1 MSEHDENL
9 KAPQSEPANGL
20 ASTSAPLQPDDL
32 HDLFGTSDEDDPLAT
47 MRDDPNYDALIKELE
62 YIAAEARRLFDPV
75 EETPSDEVW
84 IKIRKE
90 LGKSTDA

>member
-1 MSEHDENL
+1 MSDHENS

-20 ASTSAPLQPDDL
+20 ASASAPMQPDDL
-32 HDLFGTSDEDDPLAT
+32 HDLFATSEEDDPLAAI
-47 MRDDPNYDALIKELE
+47 RDDPNYGALIKELE
-62 YIAAEARRLFDPV
+62 YIASEARRLFDPV

-84 IKIRKE
+84 KNIQKE

>member
-9 KAPQSEPANGL
+9 KDPQSEPTNGL

-32 HDLFGTSDEDDPLAT
+32 HDLFATSDEDDPVAA
-47 MRDDPNYDALIKELE
+47 MRDDPNYGALIKELE
-62 YIAAEARRLFDPV
+62 YIASEARRLFDPI

-84 IKIRKE
+84 DKIRKE